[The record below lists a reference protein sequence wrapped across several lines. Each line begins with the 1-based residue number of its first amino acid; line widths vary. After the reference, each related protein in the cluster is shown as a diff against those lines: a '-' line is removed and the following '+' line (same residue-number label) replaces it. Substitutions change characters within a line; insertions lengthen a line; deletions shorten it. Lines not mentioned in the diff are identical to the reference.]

1 MAILDFNG
9 LLVGAGMWCYN
20 IKYRVNSMTKSLPAW
35 IIFFFILGSG
45 FFLPTWAEEDMIQ
58 SVWTDKAPKI
68 DGSSDDWTGVTLTPW
83 EKGRIT
89 CACRNSADT
98 LYVLFVISD
107 PKFRST
113 IEGTGITLYFSAE
126 GKNKDHAIHFRKKMI
141 SAEEAIAI
149 QEKQKPLTEEQK
161 IQMRAQPTYSLYH
174 SEVINKKAGSPAPAL
189 GFSGK
194 PALFRYSPQQKS
206 LVYEFIIPLP
216 RAEEW
221 AAGVGAEVGQT
232 VMVGFEWGGMTE
244 EMRKMAAR
252 RQGSGANIAN
262 ERIGAATSDI
272 VPDHLSGRVPQK
284 HNYWGL
290 LKLASGTS

>member
-1 MAILDFNG
+1 MMKKSMPVCLIL
-9 LLVGAGMWCYN
+9 
-20 IKYRVNSMTKSLPAW
+20 
-35 IIFFFILGSG
+35 FFIVGSG
-45 FFLPTWAEEDMIQ
+45 FFLPTWAEEDVIQ

-83 EKGRIT
+83 EKGRVT
-89 CACRNSADT
+89 CACRNSAGT

-161 IQMRAQPTYSLYH
+161 TQMRAQPTYNLYH

-252 RQGSGANIAN
+252 QQGASSGIAN
-262 ERIGAATSDI
+262 EEIDGREREI
-272 VPDHLSGRVPQK
+272 VPEHLSGRVPNK
-284 HNYWGL
+284 HIYWGQ
-290 LKLASGTS
+290 LKLASGTN

>member
-1 MAILDFNG
+1 M
-9 LLVGAGMWCYN
+9 M
-20 IKYRVNSMTKSLPAW
+20 KSRRLRFIP
-35 IIFFFILGSG
+35 FFILCLG
-45 FFLPTWAEEDMIQ
+45 FFLPLEAEEDVIQ

-68 DGSSDDWTGVTLTPW
+68 DGSADDWAGVTSTPW
-83 EKGRIT
+83 EKGRVT

-126 GKNKDHAIHFRKKMI
+126 DKNKDYAIHFRKKVI

-161 IQMRAQPTYSLYH
+161 TQMRAQPTYNLFH
-174 SEVINKKAGSPAPAL
+174 SEVINKKAGSPAPEL

-206 LVYEFIIPLP
+206 LVYEFIVPLP

-221 AAGVGAEVGQT
+221 AAGVGAEAGQT
-232 VMVGFEWGGMTE
+232 VTVGFEWGGMTE

-252 RQGSGANIAN
+252 RQGASSGIAN
-262 ERIGAATSDI
+262 EEIDGREREI
-272 VPDHLSGRVPQK
+272 VPEHLSGRVPNK
-284 HNYWGL
+284 YTYWGQL
-290 LKLASGTS
+290 NLASGVN